1 MINKKQLDQLQY
13 DIVGAAIE
21 VHRQLGPGLLESVY
35 QKCLAHEL
43 TLRGFVV
50 QKEFWVNLEYKG
62 IDLSTEL
69 KCDLLINDIL
79 VVELKSVEGILPV
92 HEAQLL
98 TYMRILEKPKG
109 LLINFNC
116 TNIAKEGVKSF
127 VNEIYRTLPEIS

>member
-1 MINKKQLDQLQY
+1 MNKKTLDQLQY

-35 QKCLAHEL
+35 QKCLVHEL
-43 TLRGFVV
+43 TLKGFVV
-50 QKEFWVNLEYKG
+50 QSEFWVKLEYKG
-62 IDLSTEL
+62 IDLDTEL
-69 KCDLLINDIL
+69 KCDLLINGIF
-79 VVELKSVEGILPV
+79 VIELKSIEGILPV

-116 TNIAKEGVKSF
+116 ANLVKEGVKSF
-127 VNEIYRTLPEIS
+127 VNEIYRTIPE